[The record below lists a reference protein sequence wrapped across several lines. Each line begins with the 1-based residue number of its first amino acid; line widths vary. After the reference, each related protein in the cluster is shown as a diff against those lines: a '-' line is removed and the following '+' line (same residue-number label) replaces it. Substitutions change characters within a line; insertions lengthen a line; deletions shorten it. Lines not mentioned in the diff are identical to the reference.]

1 MMTLY
6 FIPRC
11 SFSPDDTTR
20 ELLSRCSPF
29 ELVVKGT
36 AWRRVL
42 DAYITSKLLEVPFDS
57 ARLQR
62 KALRSL
68 KITAPGELLLYAAD
82 FIEVE
87 TFNTPLRPARPA
99 QGRHGHRGYQ
109 AAVAEVPAQAGPQA
123 LRVIQGC
130 PIYHLQEPDNAIE
143 PLGPLA
149 TLAGCLGPC
158 STRS

>member
-36 AWRRVL
+36 AWRRIL

-57 ARLQR
+57 ARSLR

-68 KITAPGELLLYAAD
+68 KIIAPGELLLYAAD

-109 AAVAEVPAQAGPQA
+109 AA
-123 LRVIQGC
+123 
-130 PIYHLQEPDNAIE
+130 
-143 PLGPLA
+143 
-149 TLAGCLGPC
+149 
-158 STRS
+158 